1 MIQIYDFE
9 KTIKKMNN
17 LKEEVKKD
25 EKIDKTK
32 QFKTLINYINYLETE
47 SLAQDKDFM
56 SVIRAKSN
64 MLLHIKEYTEIND
77 FLKDLLQ
84 ALIGDLL

>member
-9 KTIKKMNN
+9 ETMND

-25 EKIDKTK
+25 EKMDKTK

-47 SLAQDKDFM
+47 SLAQNKDFM

-84 ALIGDLL
+84 AVIGDLL